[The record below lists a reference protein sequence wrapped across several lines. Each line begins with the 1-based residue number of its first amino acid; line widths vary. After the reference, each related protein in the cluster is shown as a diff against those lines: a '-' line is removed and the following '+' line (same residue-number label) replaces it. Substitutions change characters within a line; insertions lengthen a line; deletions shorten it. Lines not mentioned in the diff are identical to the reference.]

1 MVVVDCS
8 IGRRLASL
16 RLAVVIWFGF
26 SLVWLSLVYFVVVY
40 FVDLLLVSI
49 VDSCWCLWW

>member
-1 MVVVDCS
+1 MVVGCG

-16 RLAVVIWFGF
+16 RLAFVIWFGF
-26 SLVWLSLVYFVVVY
+26 SLVCLSLVYFVAVY

-49 VDSCWCLWW
+49 VGSCWCLWW